1 MSTGPVTVAPFRG
14 DVMLTVT
21 VFAAWASAA
30 GGSKATVHNASTTA
44 AIDVLTLVTSC
55 WQLSFSTHAGAPDAR
70 SARRVRGRHGHRPV
84 RRPTHVYGGECRRD
98 HGRADYR
105 GAFAPME

>member
-14 DVMLTVT
+14 DVIFTVT

-30 GGSKATVHNASTTA
+30 GGSKAIVHNASTTA

-55 WQLSFSTHAGAPDAR
+55 WQLVLDTRRNTALSDVVVGKFARRARVTSDVAPDGGFR
-70 SARRVRGRHGHRPV
+70 RHGRQRILP
-84 RRPTHVYGGECRRD
+84 PDG
-98 HGRADYR
+98 
-105 GAFAPME
+105 